1 MIFLTLSQFMKSRSE
16 PKVVTTF
23 NESFFI
29 ELVGVFDER
38 DGFLWGL
45 KSEITL
51 LHGVANF
58 T

>member
-1 MIFLTLSQFMKSRSE
+1 MKSRTE

-38 DGFLWGL
+38 NGFLWGL